1 MENIDRGGPLSSTVQ
16 APPPIDNHQYEDS
29 RRESYPAI
37 DRPPN
42 LSRHETTRQNTDALQ
57 KPDSAKNDED
67 CGDDIECDFQMDLVS
82 LNYLSG
88 QPSVAGPLWRPLN
101 GTTTRRMRCE
111 LENEAK
117 HGFVLVFAHHNDTER
132 SVVKEH
138 PHKSPHSRV
147 NRASFQG
154 IGGL

>member
-67 CGDDIECDFQMDLVS
+67 CGDAFFDWEQLG
-82 LNYLSG
+82 LS
-88 QPSVAGPLWRPLN
+88 SANMCSSTKV
-101 GTTTRRMRCE
+101 
-111 LENEAK
+111 
-117 HGFVLVFAHHNDTER
+117 HTER
-132 SVVKEH
+132 GAPKRGPESYSHDVTYNH
-138 PHKSPHSRV
+138 
-147 NRASFQG
+147 
-154 IGGL
+154 